1 MEASMMQKYMSQ
13 LWHDDSLF
21 IVDVCI
27 SGYCKGFR
35 LQAMRGVLQE
45 QLAGDGGYPRLSA
58 K

>member
-21 IVDVCI
+21 IVALDNV
-27 SGYCKGFR
+27 GRVTYANKKTEALFPWWEKWNREYGHK
-35 LQAMRGVLQE
+35 E
-45 QLAGDGGYPRLSA
+45 